1 MADEETAIAPIEQA
15 PEPAIVE
22 AEQVEESVNLEAPQ
36 EAEEKT
42 TTELTEEELEEF
54 EWNGRPI
61 KGPKG
66 LKDGVLM
73 QADYTKKT
81 QEVSAR
87 QKALD
92 AREAQVEERQKVSE
106 EEIDAR
112 ADLRT
117 VTKQLEAYSALTPE
131 DWRTH
136 QRADP
141 MGTQEALMQFQF
153 LKDQKAE
160 LEGKLGKATTA
171 RTEKAQQDYAK
182 RLQETR
188 DFANKEIKGWTPEL
202 ASKVFEHAGSVGA
215 SAKVLEENMS
225 PALITLLH
233 QAYVGAQALKK
244 ATALPTPNP
253 PTPKPLTI
261 VGGKGGSANTT
272 SLADADMDQYVALR
286 RKGVGGKKLA

>member
-15 PEPAIVE
+15 PEPAIEEVP
-22 AEQVEESVNLEAPQ
+22 EQVEDSVNLEAESQ
-36 EAEEKT
+36 EET
-42 TTELTEEELEEF
+42 TTEPTEEELEEF

-160 LEGKLGKATTA
+160 LEGKLGKAEQD
-171 RTEKAQQDYAK
+171 RTEKAQQDFAK
-182 RLQETR
+182 RAQETR
-188 DFANKEIKGWTPEL
+188 AYAEKEIKGWSPDL
-202 ASKVFEHAGSVGA
+202 QSKVFEYA
-215 SAKVLEENMS
+215 AKDLGLTEKFVKDNMS
-225 PALITLLH
+225 PTLIKVLH
-233 QAYVGAQALKK
+233 RAYVGEQALKK
-244 ATALPTPNP
+244 ATALPNPNSS
-253 PTPKPLTI
+253 TPKPLTI
-261 VGGKGGSANTT
+261 VGGKASPANST